1 MAQLPARSVPADQR
15 TPAGEHLVPDPGA
28 DGDDAEFFLGRSQIA
43 VPGRGDVVENPDA
56 GVRPAA
62 GHVFTQRI
70 RRDQLGAPE
79 GGCREHV
86 SGRTNRSRKSDANF
100 ADRPAVDELSS
111 QPVHEREQLLRQ
123 LFE

>member
-1 MAQLPARSVPADQR
+1 MAQVPTRSVQADQR
-15 TPAGEHLVPDPGA
+15 TPAGERLVPEPGA

-62 GHVFTQRI
+62 GQVFTQRI
-70 RRDQLGAPE
+70 RRGQLGAPD
-79 GGCREHV
+79 GGCREDV
-86 SGRTNRSRKSDANF
+86 SGRTNGSRKGDADY
-100 ADRPAVDELSS
+100 ADRSLVDELSP
-111 QPVHEREQLLRQ
+111 QPVHESEQLLRQ